1 MKKSLLPLLISLFLS
16 AQSHAIPVVVTGDI
30 PGQINQAQNMAQ
42 MLKDYANAIDQLE
55 QLRRQVE
62 EARRQYES
70 VTGSRNLGD
79 ILDDPSLRQYLPD
92 SWENIY
98 NNLRYNGY
106 DGLTGVAKALR
117 DASRVLDTC
126 QYMTNEQERR
136 NCEAQ
141 AVKSSQDKAF
151 LMDAYEK
158 TQQQTRQLKSL
169 QSQINRTQDPKA
181 IAELQARIASEQAAI
196 ANNKNAVDIYQATA
210 QAEQQILD
218 QQARELDAKYWTSK
232 EVPPPPKPYKL
243 PVGWK

>member
-16 AQSHAIPVVVTGDI
+16 AQANAIGVVVTADI
-30 PGQINQAQNMAQ
+30 PGKINQAQNMAQ

-55 QLRRQVE
+55 QLRQQVE

-92 SWENIY
+92 SWEHIY

-106 DGLTGVAKALR
+106 DGLTGAARALR
-117 DASRVLDTC
+117 DASEIFDPC
-126 QYMTNEQERR
+126 QYMIDAQERQ

-141 AVKSSQDKAF
+141 AIKSSQDKAF

-181 IAELQARIASEQAAI
+181 IAELQARIASEQASI
-196 ANNKNAVDIYQATA
+196 ANTKNAVDIYLATA
-210 QAEQQILD
+210 RSEQEILN

-232 EVPPPPKPYKL
+232 EVPPPPRPYKL